1 MEKTLYDK
9 KGDTVAYIATGY
21 HGAIF
26 LWDGQPVAYLYEED
40 HLYGINGRH
49 LGWFINEIIY
59 DQEGAR
65 IGFSSSTCPAAVG
78 KRRPKGKRT
87 VLPELRPR
95 WAAPPLPKL
104 SFREADQDLADFL
117 YEGRAG

>member
-9 KGDTVAYIATGY
+9 KGEAVAYIAIDY
-21 HGAIF
+21 QEAVYF
-26 LWDGQPVAYLYEED
+26 WDGQPVAYVYQEN

-49 LGWFINEIIY
+49 LGWFIDDILY

-65 IGFSSSTCPAAVG
+65 IGFTTSTSPAAVG
-78 KRRPKGKRT
+78 KKGPKAKRA
-87 VLPELRPR
+87 VVPELKPR

-104 SFREADQDLADFL
+104 SFREAAQDLADFL
-117 YEGRAG
+117 REGRAL

>member
-9 KGDTVAYIATGY
+9 KGEAVAYIAIDY
-21 HGAIF
+21 QEAVY
-26 LWDGQPVAYLYEED
+26 LWDGQPVAYVYQEN

-49 LGWFINEIIY
+49 LGWFIDDILY

-65 IGFSSSTCPAAVG
+65 IGFTTSTCPAAVG
-78 KRRPKGKRT
+78 KKGPKAKRA
-87 VLPELRPR
+87 VVPELKPR

-104 SFREADQDLADFL
+104 SFREAAQDLADFL
-117 YEGRAG
+117 REGRAL